1 MDATPHDENLL
12 LRLYRQYVGPPEA
25 ERTVY
30 GGFGLFFGGIALAL
44 VGIVLFLGSATV
56 PPDDLF
62 RYTLREVAGA
72 AGAVGLPALLLGV
85 TVLLPVDRKALY
97 AAAIGTAICLV
108 GVGLFSAAYPYA
120 WNVVGADRS
129 GEVVALYAVG
139 IVVVIGSTGAA
150 LVGHHIHRAAGP
162 SADGTAASSEPSGS
176 PSAASTDASATV
188 TDEQVRRD
196 IDEAMADSDLS
207 WGGVEK
213 TKTKRLTLTT
223 PDVDDIDATNVADV
237 EATTVRS
244 AGRNVDDAVD
254 AMRGLRGGE
263 TTQSRSTQTTD
274 DQTAALQALREQQAA
289 DDLAA
294 GDDGMVDRLR
304 NLLS

>member
-1 MDATPHDENLL
+1 MDTPDDENILL
-12 LRLYRQYVGPPEA
+12 GLYRQYVGPPAA
-25 ERTVY
+25 ERTIY

-44 VGIVLFLGSATV
+44 IGIVLFLASATV

-62 RYTLREVAGA
+62 RYTLRELAGV

-97 AAAIGTAICLV
+97 AAAGGTAVCLV

-120 WNVVGADRS
+120 WNVVGSDRS
-129 GEVVALYAVG
+129 GQVVAVYAVG

-150 LVGHHIHRAAGP
+150 LVGHHIHRV
-162 SADGTAASSEPSGS
+162 SGS
-176 PSAASTDASATV
+176 SGSAPSRSDETGQPSTDTTPERV

-196 IDEAMADSDLS
+196 IDDAMADSDLS
-207 WGGVEK
+207 WGGVAK
-213 TKTKRLTLTT
+213 TETKRLKLNTAQF
-223 PDVDDIDATNVADV
+223 DDIDATNAADV
-237 EATTVRS
+237 EAKTVRS
-244 AGRNVDDAVD
+244 AGRNVDDAVA

-263 TTQSRSTQTTD
+263 TKQARSTQTTD
-274 DQTAALQALREQQAA
+274 DQTAALQALREKQAA
-289 DDLAA
+289 GELAS
-294 GDDGMVDRLR
+294 DDGVVDRLR